1 MQGVWVMADYN
12 NTLTWVFSEV
22 RPVEPGPMRWV
33 FKVSESKLKS
43 TKFNAEPF
51 RRAASPIIQ
60 KMVDEISDTNMREI
74 VEALAAYQTR
84 NSFSRTFTLQ
94 AAQELQQRL
103 AELGCRGVRESVF
116 LSNYA
121 PNIFCQLPG
130 TDTSLPMVYVGA
142 HYDSRGPTRDSPT
155 NRAPGADDNASGV
168 AGVLEILRVITA
180 NGVTFRR
187 TISFGLWAGEEQG
200 LVGSDY
206 EAYGLSISGV
216 QIEAYV
222 NLDMIGYYSRTYPDA
237 LWWVIRGVDTDL
249 TDYGIELTYEYL
261 GADTEI
267 RTSTGCCSDQ
277 QSFLAYGYPAASVFE
292 SSTATAN
299 PNYHQASDLPATVDF
314 VHAKRTTQAAA
325 ALLLTIAQPVE

>member
-1 MQGVWVMADYN
+1 MADYN
-12 NTLTWVFSEV
+12 NTLTWVFSEEA
-22 RPVEPGPMRWV
+22 PVEPGPMRWV
-33 FKVSESKLKS
+33 FKIAESKIIP
-43 TKFNAEPF
+43 TEFDPEPF
-51 RRAASPIIQ
+51 RRAPDPII
-60 KMVDEISDTNMREI
+60 KKLIDGISDTNMKEI
-74 VEALAAYQTR
+74 VETLAAYHTR
-84 NSFSRTFTLQ
+84 NSFSDDITL
-94 AAQELQQRL
+94 AGQELQRTL
-103 AELGCRGVRESVF
+103 ANLGCRGVRESVF
-116 LSNYA
+116 IPAYA

-130 TDTSLPMVYVGA
+130 TEPDLPMVYVGA

-180 NGVTFRR
+180 HGATFRR
-187 TISFGLWAGEEQG
+187 TIAFGLWAGEEQG

-216 QIEAYV
+216 QIRAYV
-222 NLDMIGYYSRTYPDA
+222 NLDMIGYPSRTYPNA
-237 LWWVIRGVDTDL
+237 LWWVTRGVDSTL
-249 TDYGIELTYEYL
+249 TQMGIDLTYEYL
-261 GADTEI
+261 GKNTEI

-299 PNYHQASDLPATVDF
+299 PHYHQASDLPDTVNY

-325 ALLLTIAQPVE
+325 ALLLTLAEVNK